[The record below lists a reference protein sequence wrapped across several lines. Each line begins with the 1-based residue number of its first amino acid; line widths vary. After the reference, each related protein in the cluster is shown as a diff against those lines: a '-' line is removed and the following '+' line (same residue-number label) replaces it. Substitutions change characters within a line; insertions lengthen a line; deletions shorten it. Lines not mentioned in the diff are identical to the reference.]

1 MSLFINSPILI
12 HQNSYLAPR
21 NGEMKQINILFS
33 LAPHGDFSK
42 RSLLFFPQESELRIN
57 FFNIAML
64 KGKI

>member
-33 LAPHGDFSK
+33 LAPHGDFST
-42 RSLLFFPQESELRIN
+42 RSLLFFPPRLGAKDEFL
-57 FFNIAML
+57 NIAML
-64 KGKI
+64 QGKI